1 MAITQNDIEEL
12 KAEIEADKKALAGK
26 EAALKFLE
34 SKQGKPPTKASTSTT
49 ANEGIIALDELIPD
63 VTRNSLVNDV
73 KNVIKRFGG
82 QEFSVAH
89 VDIALTQQG
98 IKIKGKLPRS
108 RISIALGKLEEQEV
122 IRRTFKGAGNVP
134 NKYVLTENDLV

>member
-34 SKQGKPPTKASTSTT
+34 SKQGKSQTKFSTSST
-49 ANEGIIALDELIPD
+49 ANAGIIELDQLIPD
-63 VTRNSLVNDV
+63 VTKTSLVDDV
-73 KNVIKRFGG
+73 KNVVKRFGG

-89 VDIALTQQG
+89 VDIALKQQG
-98 IKIKGKLPRS
+98 IKINGKLPRS
-108 RISIALGKLEEQEV
+108 RISVALGKLEEQKV
-122 IRRTFKGAGNVP
+122 IRRTATGGGNVP
-134 NKYVLTENDLV
+134 NKYMFTENDLV

>member
-12 KAEIEADKKALAGK
+12 KAEIEADKKALAEK
-26 EAALKFLE
+26 EAALKFFE
-34 SKQGKPPTKASTSTT
+34 SRQGKSKTKASASST
-49 ANEGIIALDELIPD
+49 ASEGIIALDELIPD
-63 VTRNSLVNDV
+63 ITKTSLVDDV
-73 KNVIKRFGG
+73 KNVVKRFGG

-89 VDIALTQQG
+89 VDIALQQQG

-108 RISIALGKLEEQEV
+108 RISVALGKLEDQGI
-122 IRRTFKGAGNVP
+122 IRRTFKGGGNVP